1 MINVVDILKDM
12 PYGTQLYSVIDGECY
27 FNHVDK
33 KNGLIH
39 LDVYTEDCIVSRIL
53 DKYGR
58 LSRNEGCV
66 VFPSKEIQ
74 DWSSYQHKEEH
85 DKVISI
91 DLVNNMLDVLT
102 RHKGDYLNGAD
113 IASEIKELNLPN
125 EVYVNVLNLLTK

>member
-1 MINVVDILKDM
+1 MINVADILKDM

-33 KNGLIH
+33 NGQIH

-58 LSRNEGCV
+58 LSSNEGCV
-66 VFPSKEIQ
+66 VFPLKEIQ

-91 DLVNNMLDVLT
+91 DLVNNMLAVLT
-102 RHKGDYLNGAD
+102 RHKEGYLTGAD
-113 IASEIKELNLPN
+113 IVSEIKELNLPN